1 MLKEK
6 LEELGWKLLGSR
18 AADPGKEVEALERSI
33 GVQLP
38 ATYRTMLID
47 YGGEIFFGNGA
58 IFLPKEPTPWDDTG
72 DGTLD
77 IIDFYGVG
85 DFHTTLQSMIN
96 DLVGEQIPEWL
107 IPIGDSTFGNQ
118 LCLAITGEERDAV
131 YFWDHEHDEGTGL
144 YRVAPSFDAFI
155 AMLKPDPE
163 AHTPIEIETTDTP
176 I

>member
-6 LEELGWKLLGSR
+6 IEELGGELMGGR
-18 AADPGKEVEALERSI
+18 AANPRKEVEALERSL

-38 ATYRTMLID
+38 AIYRAILLD
-47 YGGEIFFGNGA
+47 YGGEIFLANGA
-58 IFLPKEPTPWDDTG
+58 IFRPEEPTPWDDTG

-77 IIDFYGVG
+77 INCFYGVG
-85 DFHTTLQSMIN
+85 NFRTTLQNMIES
-96 DLVGEQIPEWL
+96 LVGEQLPEWL
-107 IPIGDSTFGNQ
+107 IPIGESTFGNQ
-118 LCLAITGEERDAV
+118 LCLAISGEDRDAV

-155 AMLKPDPE
+155 AMLKPDPD
-163 AHTPIEIETTDTP
+163 AHTPIEIETTDTR